1 MTYEELI
8 TEIGNNL
15 REAEAWPGTVV
26 QEQIDRCYA
35 AVVATAMFLPLPR
48 LTLSESVLTP
58 AETPLKQAP
67 FPANIFNIRQD
78 QGIAFLEFDTGY
90 RVLAESIPFQSVS
103 RSAGNEWQD
112 KTLFNV
118 DDRSKI
124 IWFINAE
131 TLTLHHAGYPVRP
144 TTGNY
149 TSTDVP
155 LDSAAIE
162 SAIQLVVAH
171 VSGTTVKNPAAA
183 QFAILLNQLYS
194 GVGGQSN
201 G

>member
-1 MTYEELI
+1 MTYAAFI
-8 TEIGNNL
+8 TQVGLNL
-15 REAEAWPGTVV
+15 REVEAWPGTVV

-48 LTLSESVLTP
+48 LTLKNAALVVTLS
-58 AETPLKQAP
+58 PLKQAAMP
-67 FPANIFNIRQD
+67 SDIFAIRPD
-78 QGIAFLEFDTGY
+78 QGIAYLAFDTGFKS
-90 RVLAESIPFQSVS
+90 LGESIPFENVA
-103 RSAGNEWQD
+103 RSAGNSWQD
-112 KTLFNV
+112 KTLFCI
-118 DDRSKI
+118 DDRSKL
-124 IWFINAE
+124 IWFINAD
-131 TLTLHHAGYPVRP
+131 TLTLHYAGYPVRP

-183 QFAILLNQLYS
+183 QFAILLNQLYQ
-194 GVGGQSN
+194 GIGGK
-201 G
+201 